1 MTTEPLILCVAIATP
16 LRRLFDYLP
25 ADKSEISKLQPGVR
39 VAVPFGRRKDTIGM
53 IVSHKTQSEHPAH
66 KLKKIHHVID
76 EQPIIDAKH
85 ILLLNWASGYYHYP
99 IGEVIFSA
107 LPGLLRKNNSITEFK
122 QSVWRLT
129 EAGMAMDPNLI
140 KKAPKQAQILNH
152 IQQSKS
158 VINTSELNVI
168 YARSKQS
175 LLALENKGLIKKS
188 IAEDDDDTL
197 VRINKSPFKLNPD
210 QKSATTEVLESI
222 NSSSIFLLDGLTG
235 SGKTEVYMTLMESVI
250 NAGKQCLVLLPEI
263 GLTPQQIQRF
273 KDRFEVNIAIQHSG
287 LSDTERTR
295 YWLDAKS
302 GKAKIIIGT
311 RSAIWTPL
319 ANPGLYIIDEEH
331 DLSYKQQEGFRYSAR
346 DMLVIRASRDKVPAV
361 LGSATPSLE
370 SLYNVKQGRY
380 KHLILSTRAAN
391 AKPPIYRLLDIRGK
405 KMHGPLS
412 QTLIDEIAEHLN
424 NKNQILLFLNRRG
437 YAVHLYCH
445 GCGWKA
451 ECSRCEL
458 PYTFHKTLNRQVC
471 HHCGVI
477 KPHTKQCPECAEPL
491 LLMGHGTERIE
502 EVLATLFPEAV
513 ISRIDRDTT
522 RKKNAMHNYLQEI
535 QSGKIDIMI
544 GTQMLAK
551 GHHFPNVT
559 LTGIVDADRGLFS
572 TDFRA
577 SERLAQLFMQVSGR
591 TGRGVKEGTV
601 IVQTYNPEHP
611 LFRQLIKH
619 GYNYFCDSLLQE
631 RNHSLLPPY
640 SYMVFLRAEAHQM
653 NDAKHFISDAAKEL
667 NQLTNN
673 TLLLFGPI
681 PALIEKRSGRYRYQL
696 IIQSPDRKSLH
707 AHLDN
712 WLDKIENGKLS
723 KKVRWSLD
731 IDPQDMA

>member
-1 MTTEPLILCVAIATP
+1 MITQPLILRVAIATP

-25 ADKSEISKLQPGVR
+25 ADTSDIKSLQPGIR
-39 VAVPFGRRKDTIGM
+39 VAVTFGRRKDIVGIVVSIGN
-53 IVSHKTQSEHPAH
+53 KSEHPQH
-66 KLKKIHHVID
+66 KLKKIDHVID
-76 EQPIIDAKH
+76 AEPILSEKH
-85 ILLLNWASGYYHYP
+85 LDLLIWASNYYHYP
-99 IGEVIFSA
+99 IGEVVFTA
-107 LPGLLRKNNSITEFK
+107 LPSSLRKNNSINKFDE
-122 QSVWRLT
+122 QVWSLT
-129 EAGMAMDPNLI
+129 EKGIATDPNLI
-140 KKAPKQAQILNH
+140 KKATKQAQILNYL
-152 IQQSKS
+152 QQRKS
-158 VINTSELNVI
+158 PVSESELKSI

-175 LLALENKGLIKKS
+175 LLALKTKNLIQSGTENNTDSLIK
-188 IAEDDDDTL
+188 
-197 VRINKSPFKLNPD
+197 INRSPFKLNKD
-210 QKSATTEVLESI
+210 QKSATNEILNRVESD
-222 NSSSIFLLDGLTG
+222 SVFLLDGLTG

-250 NAGKQCLVLLPEI
+250 KAGKQCLILLPEI

-287 LSDTERTR
+287 LSDAERTQ
-295 YWLDAKS
+295 YWLNARS
-302 GKAKIIIGT
+302 GKARIVIGT

-331 DLSYKQQEGFRYSAR
+331 DLSYKQQEGFRYSAK
-346 DMLVIRASRDKVPAV
+346 DMLITRATRDKVPAI

-370 SLYNVKQGRY
+370 TLYNVKKNRY
-380 KHLILSTRAAN
+380 KHLVLSIRAAN
-391 AKPPIYRLLDIRGK
+391 AKPPQFRLLDIRGK

-412 QTLIDEIAEHLN
+412 QTLVDEITTHLA
-424 NKNQILLFLNRRG
+424 NKNQVLLFLNRRG

-445 GCGWKA
+445 SCGWKA

-458 PYTFHKTLNRQVC
+458 PYTYHKAMDRLVC
-471 HHCGVI
+471 HHCDVI
-477 KPHTKQCPECAEPL
+477 KPHAKNCPECGESL

-502 EVLATLFPEAV
+502 EVLATLFPNAA

-522 RKKNAMHNYLQEI
+522 RKKNAMHDYLQDI
-535 QSGKIDIMI
+535 QSGKTDIMI

-601 IVQTYNPEHP
+601 VVQTYNPEHP
-611 LFRQLIKH
+611 LFQQLIKD
-619 GYNYFCDSLLQE
+619 GYNYFCNSLLEE
-631 RNHSLLPPY
+631 RNHSSLPPY
-640 SYMVFLRAEAHQM
+640 SYMVFLRAEAHNV
-653 NDAKHFISDAAKEL
+653 NDVTQFINSAAMQL

-696 IIQSPDRKSLH
+696 IIQSSDRKMLH
-707 AHLDN
+707 THLDN
-712 WLDKIENGKLS
+712 WLEKLDQIS
-723 KKVRWSLD
+723 GAKKVRWSLD
-731 IDPQDMA
+731 VDPQDMA

>member
-1 MTTEPLILCVAIATP
+1 MTTQPLILRVAIATP

-25 ADKSEISKLQPGVR
+25 ADTSEVKSLQPGIR
-39 VAVPFGRRKDTIGM
+39 VAVPFGRRKDIIGM
-53 IVSHKTQSEHPAH
+53 VVSIGNNSEHPQH
-66 KLKKIHHVID
+66 KLKKIDHVID
-76 EQPIIDAKH
+76 AEPILSNRHLD
-85 ILLLNWASGYYHYP
+85 LLIWASNYYHYP
-99 IGEVIFSA
+99 IGEVIFTA
-107 LPGLLRKNNSITEFK
+107 LPASLRKNNSINKFDE
-122 QSVWRLT
+122 QVWCLT
-129 EAGMAMDPNLI
+129 EKGNATDPNLI
-140 KKAPKQAQILNH
+140 KKTTKQAQILNYL
-152 IQQSKS
+152 QQKKAPVSE
-158 VINTSELNVI
+158 SELKSI
-168 YARSKQS
+168 YARSRQS
-175 LLALENKGLIKKS
+175 LLALKTKDLIQSGTEKITDSVIK
-188 IAEDDDDTL
+188 
-197 VRINKSPFKLNPD
+197 INKSPFKLNKD
-210 QKSATTEVLESI
+210 QKSATNEVLNRVDSDTV
-222 NSSSIFLLDGLTG
+222 FLLDGLTG

-250 NAGKQCLVLLPEI
+250 NAGKQCLILLPEI

-287 LSDTERTR
+287 LSDAERTQ
-295 YWLDAKS
+295 YWLNARS

-331 DLSYKQQEGFRYSAR
+331 DLSYKQQEGFRYSAK
-346 DMLVIRASRDKVPAV
+346 DMLITRATRDKVPAI

-370 SLYNVKQGRY
+370 TLYNVKKNRY

-391 AKPPIYRLLDIRGK
+391 AKPPQFRLLDIRGK

-412 QTLIDEIAEHLN
+412 QMLVDEIATHLA
-424 NKNQILLFLNRRG
+424 NKNQVLLFLNRRG
-437 YAVHLYCH
+437 YAVHLFCH
-445 GCGWKA
+445 SCGWKA

-458 PYTFHKTLNRQVC
+458 PYTYHKTMDRLVC
-471 HHCGVI
+471 HHCDVI
-477 KPHTKQCPECAEPL
+477 KPHTKNCPECNEPL
-491 LLMGHGTERIE
+491 ILMGHGTERIE
-502 EVLATLFPEAV
+502 EVLATLFPEAA

-522 RKKNAMHNYLQEI
+522 RKKNAMHDYLEDI
-535 QSGKIDIMI
+535 QSGKTDIMI

-559 LTGIVDADRGLFS
+559 LTGIIDADRGLFS

-611 LFRQLIKH
+611 LFQQLIKD
-619 GYNYFCDSLLQE
+619 GYNYYCNSLLQE
-631 RNHSLLPPY
+631 RNHSSLPPY
-640 SYMVFLRAEAHQM
+640 SYMVFLRAEAHNV
-653 NDAKHFISDAAKEL
+653 NDVKQFINKAAMQL

-696 IIQSPDRKSLH
+696 IIQSSNRKALH
-707 AHLDN
+707 THLDN
-712 WLDKIENGKLS
+712 WLAKLDQIRGS

-731 IDPQDMA
+731 VDPQDMA